1 MGESPLFLFLGIGL
15 VVETG
20 IAAKVRAMIEPS
32 IEAMGFDLVRVRFI
46 TTSRRTLQIMAERA
60 DGSMTVEDCAE
71 LSRAASAILD
81 VEDPIKG
88 EYNLEV
94 SSPGIDRPLV
104 REQDYLKYAG
114 FEAKIETATPISGQR
129 RFRGTVVGLED
140 GQVALDAPQG
150 RVYLPFENIEQAK
163 LVLTDA
169 LINAHQDASEAAN
182 SERMDQQGAD

>member
-1 MGESPLFLFLGIGL
+1 
-15 VVETG
+15 
-20 IAAKVRAMIEPS
+20 
-32 IEAMGFDLVRVRFI
+32 VRFI
-46 TTSRRTLQIMAERA
+46 TTSTRTLQIMAERP

-71 LSRAASAILD
+71 ISRAASAILD

-114 FEAKIETATPISGQR
+114 FEAKIETAVPISGQR
-129 RFRGTVVGLED
+129 RFRGVIVGFEQGHVV
-140 GQVALDAPQG
+140 LDAPQG
-150 RVYLPFENIEQAK
+150 RVQLPFDGIEQAK

-169 LINAHQDASEAAN
+169 LVNAHQDARKLAEIDLD
-182 SERMDQQGAD
+182 DQQGAD

>member
-1 MGESPLFLFLGIGL
+1 
-15 VVETG
+15 
-20 IAAKVRAMIEPS
+20 
-32 IEAMGFDLVRVRFI
+32 MGFDLIRVRFI
-46 TTSRRTLQIMAERA
+46 TTSTRTLQIMAERP

-71 LSRAASAILD
+71 ISRAASAILD

-114 FEAKIETATPISGQR
+114 FEAKIETAVPISGQR
-129 RFRGTVVGLED
+129 RFRGVIVGFEQGHVV
-140 GQVALDAPQG
+140 LDAPQG
-150 RVYLPFENIEQAK
+150 RVQLPFDGIEQAK

-169 LINAHQDASEAAN
+169 LVNAHQDARKLAEIDLD
-182 SERMDQQGAD
+182 DQQGAD